1 MRKGRDMKHYII
13 VKFKE
18 NVHWDGMVPAIKELF
33 QRALAIDG
41 VSQVEVHRS
50 NSERSNRHDLMIEM
64 QLTPEGLALYDSSQ
78 MHQDWKTQYGQYIE
92 QKTIFD
98 CE

>member
-1 MRKGRDMKHYII
+1 MRHMII

-18 NVHWDGMVPAIKELF
+18 KVDWDGMLPAIKELF
-33 QRALAIDG
+33 QTALAIDG

-50 NSERSNRHDLMIEM
+50 NSDRPNRHDLMIEM
-64 QLTPEGLALYDSSQ
+64 VLTPEGLAAYDSSQ
-78 MHQDWKTQYGQYIE
+78 MHRDWKAQYGKYIE

-98 CE
+98 CEE